1 MIARLLLV
9 AAGIA
14 AIGVSCANVNQAME
28 SMKPIAQQIPGVGG
42 YADTTVKGVQ
52 AGSLIARSA
61 STFDPDQEY
70 YIGRAVSA
78 EVLANPKFTQT
89 SNQRL
94 QQYVS
99 DVGQAV
105 ALGAPSVATPYQ
117 GYRFVVL
124 ESPTVN
130 AFSTPGGYVFITTGA
145 IAAAKNEDELA
156 GVLAHEIAHVSL
168 GHGIKAIKQ
177 RDLTEALTIIG
188 SEAAGHSGVQLGQVF
203 GSSVQ
208 DIVVTA
214 VTNGYSRGQETE
226 ADGTAVVFLRESGY
240 SPSGLVEYLRH
251 NDFDTGGFRS
261 DHPSATD
268 RVAALQAAV
277 GGQGNT
283 PGTDARTAR
292 FKQNV
297 GGAG

>member
-1 MIARLLLV
+1 MIPRLLLV
-9 AAGIA
+9 AGALA
-14 AIGVSCANVNQAME
+14 ALGVSCANVNQAVE
-28 SMKPIAQQIPGVGG
+28 SMKPIASRVPVVGA
-42 YADTTVKGVQ
+42 YADTAAKGAQ
-52 AGSLIARSA
+52 AGGLVARSV
-61 STFDPDQEY
+61 SKFDPDQEY

-105 ALGAPSVATPYQ
+105 ALGAPAVATPYQ

-130 AFSTPGGYVFITTGA
+130 AFSAPGGYVFITTGA
-145 IAAAKNEDELA
+145 IIAAKNEEELA
-156 GVLAHEIAHVSL
+156 GVLAHEIAHASL

-188 SEAAGHSGVQLGQVF
+188 SEAAGRSSAQLGRVF
-203 GSSVQ
+203 SSSVQ

-214 VTNGYSRGQETE
+214 VTNGYSRGQELE
-226 ADGTAVVFLRESGY
+226 ADSTAVVYLRESGY
-240 SPSGLVEYLRH
+240 SPGGLAEYLRH

-268 RVAALQAAV
+268 RVAALDAIV
-277 GGQGNT
+277 RGQGNT